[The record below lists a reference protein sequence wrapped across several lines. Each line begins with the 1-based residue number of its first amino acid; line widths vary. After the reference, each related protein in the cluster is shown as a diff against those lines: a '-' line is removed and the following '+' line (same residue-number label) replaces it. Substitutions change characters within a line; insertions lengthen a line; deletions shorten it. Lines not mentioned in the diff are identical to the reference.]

1 MSSQKH
7 RPQQV
12 ERSNIMRECRI
23 AKILNV
29 KPPHK
34 YKRFDKE
41 FVLETLSNSKLERK
55 YGSQDNFRFLVKWVT
70 VPSK

>member
-1 MSSQKH
+1 
-7 RPQQV
+7 
-12 ERSNIMRECRI
+12 MRECRI